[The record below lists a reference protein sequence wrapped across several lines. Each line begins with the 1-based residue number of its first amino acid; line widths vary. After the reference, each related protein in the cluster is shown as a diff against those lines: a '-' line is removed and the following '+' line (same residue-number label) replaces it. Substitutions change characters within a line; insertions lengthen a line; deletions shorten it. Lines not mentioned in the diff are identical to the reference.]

1 MNQSELFLQQLDSC
15 SQLGQ
20 KTFCAG
26 PLHARAVVVSRA
38 VFCARFLLR
47 GLRDV
52 GVAVAVRC
60 RGTRDLCVLLPC
72 CCNDNVEMAF
82 PRVPALLLCHL
93 QAANCPDFADW
104 INRRD
109 DGLITISDSSDE
121 ELPLLL
127 ETSAEQQHE
136 EDDDDVVILAEVIFH
151 SCTCCCFIHG
161 LYNHLLCKYLM
172 CSFESPAQLQ

>member
-1 MNQSELFLQQLDSC
+1 MNQSESFLQQLDSC

-72 CCNDNVEMAF
+72 CCNDNMEMAF
-82 PRVPALLLCHL
+82 PRVPALVLCHL

-151 SCTCCCFIHG
+151 SCTCCCFICG
-161 LYNHLLCKYLM
+161 LCNHLLCKQLM

>member
-1 MNQSELFLQQLDSC
+1 M
-15 SQLGQ
+15 
-20 KTFCAG
+20 
-26 PLHARAVVVSRA
+26 
-38 VFCARFLLR
+38 
-47 GLRDV
+47 
-52 GVAVAVRC
+52 AVRC

-151 SCTCCCFIHG
+151 SCTCCCFIRG
-161 LYNHLLCKYLM
+161 LYNHLLCK
-172 CSFESPAQLQ
+172 

>member
-1 MNQSELFLQQLDSC
+1 M
-15 SQLGQ
+15 
-20 KTFCAG
+20 
-26 PLHARAVVVSRA
+26 
-38 VFCARFLLR
+38 
-47 GLRDV
+47 
-52 GVAVAVRC
+52 AVAVRC

-82 PRVPALLLCHL
+82 PRVPALVLCHL

-151 SCTCCCFIHG
+151 SCTCCCFIRG
-161 LYNHLLCKYLM
+161 LYNHLLCKYLV
-172 CSFESPAQLQ
+172 CSFKSPA

>member
-1 MNQSELFLQQLDSC
+1 M
-15 SQLGQ
+15 
-20 KTFCAG
+20 
-26 PLHARAVVVSRA
+26 VSRA
-38 VFCARFLLR
+38 VVCARFLLR

-72 CCNDNVEMAF
+72 CFNDNVEMAF
-82 PRVPALLLCHL
+82 PRVPALVLCHL
-93 QAANCPDFADW
+93 QAANCTDFAADW

-127 ETSAEQQHE
+127 EMPAEQQHE
-136 EDDDDVVILAEVIFH
+136 EDDDDVVILAEVILH
-151 SCTCCCFIHG
+151 SCTCCCFICG
-161 LYNHLLCKYLM
+161 LCNHLLCNYLM
-172 CSFESPAQLQ
+172 CSFESPA